1 MDWSSL
7 FFLIFFANL
16 PSTFRSRRSNFCHSR
31 SLELETTDGRD
42 SSRYS
47 ELNIPRKKKQCF
59 SFRSH
64 SLDPHHDRS
73 SSEADLMDSPRPTFP
88 QYRVLADYT
97 ALTAREVNLHS
108 GEVVELVKIGCAG
121 WWYVRLA
128 GYHSG
133 EGWAPSTYM
142 EKLPAK

>member
-1 MDWSSL
+1 MIHNQRSNG
-7 FFLIFFANL
+7 LIF
-16 PSTFRSRRSNFCHSR
+16 
-31 SLELETTDGRD
+31 D
-42 SSRYS
+42 
-47 ELNIPRKKKQCF
+47 
-59 SFRSH
+59 FRSH

-97 ALTAREVNLHS
+97 ALTSREVNLHE

-121 WWYVRLA
+121 WWYVRFT
-128 GYHSG
+128 GYNVT

-142 EKLPAK
+142 EKLPARYRTLDRP

>member
-1 MDWSSL
+1 MKGGLTGQVESKEM
-7 FFLIFFANL
+7 FL
-16 PSTFRSRRSNFCHSR
+16 RS
-31 SLELETTDGRD
+31 
-42 SSRYS
+42 
-47 ELNIPRKKKQCF
+47 Q
-59 SFRSH
+59 

-97 ALTAREVNLHS
+97 ALTGREVNLQE

-121 WWYVRLA
+121 WWYVRLP
-128 GYHSG
+128 GYSSA

-142 EKLPAK
+142 EKLPARYRTLDRP

>member
-1 MDWSSL
+1 MAEIVQGNQSN
-7 FFLIFFANL
+7 IVR
-16 PSTFRSRRSNFCHSR
+16 RSRKYKAIFVRS
-31 SLELETTDGRD
+31 
-42 SSRYS
+42 
-47 ELNIPRKKKQCF
+47 Q
-59 SFRSH
+59 

-97 ALTAREVNLHS
+97 ALTGREVNLQE

-121 WWYVRLA
+121 WWYVRLP
-128 GYHSG
+128 GYSSA

-142 EKLPAK
+142 EKLPARYRTLDRP

>member
-1 MDWSSL
+1 M
-7 FFLIFFANL
+7 
-16 PSTFRSRRSNFCHSR
+16 FRSRRSNFCHSR
-31 SLELETTDGRD
+31 SLELETPDGRD
-42 SSRYS
+42 SS
-47 ELNIPRKKKQCF
+47 
-59 SFRSH
+59 RSH